1 MGRERREIGEVDHKV
16 HHIEN
21 RLDLDL
27 AEERPTNQPSPYAR
41 AVGYLL
47 ILAIAATGWYSAAL

>member
-1 MGRERREIGEVDHKV
+1 MGRERREIREV

-27 AEERPTNQPSPYAR
+27 AEERPTNQPLPYAR

-47 ILAIAATGWYSAAL
+47 ILAIAATVWYSAAL